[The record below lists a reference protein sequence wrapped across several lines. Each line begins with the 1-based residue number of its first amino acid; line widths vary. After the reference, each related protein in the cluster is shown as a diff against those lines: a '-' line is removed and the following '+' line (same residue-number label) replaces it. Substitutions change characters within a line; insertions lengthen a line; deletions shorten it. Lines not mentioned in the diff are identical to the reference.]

1 MANDTTVTDVKK
13 ASKEEI
19 EEALKL
25 LAKVRE
31 QKAKEKAKLSD
42 PAYKAKIAAADLSR
56 RVKNDLWLKKAV
68 NAGIPAPTEAEI
80 EAEINVRKALK
91 G

>member
-1 MANDTTVTDVKK
+1 MADIDVKK
-13 ASKEEI
+13 ASREEI

-31 QKAKEKAKLSD
+31 QKAKEKAKMSD
-42 PAYKAKIAAADLSR
+42 PAYKAKVAATDLVR
-56 RVKNDLWLKKAV
+56 RVKNELWLKKAV
-68 NAGIPAPTEAEI
+68 NAGVPAPSDAEVDK
-80 EAEINVRKALK
+80 EIAARKALK